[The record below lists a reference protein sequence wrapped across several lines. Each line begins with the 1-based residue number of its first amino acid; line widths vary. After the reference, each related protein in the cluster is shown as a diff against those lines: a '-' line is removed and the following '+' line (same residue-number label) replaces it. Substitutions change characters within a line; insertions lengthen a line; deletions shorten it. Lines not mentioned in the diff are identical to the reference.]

1 MADRVS
7 ASITIGG
14 ALVAAL
20 LPDLL
25 AAIQSEGLSTEWD
38 GEPFAADQLA
48 SGEPVR
54 LMAHEVAWGR
64 FEELEAFCVTHG
76 LPFARWSGAYAGQWG
91 AERTVFTR
99 SGEPQGY
106 AADEDDYIL
115 IGRCTVE
122 RLGTIEAIIAHF
134 DAADFAIPPLV
145 ITGGE
150 SEAVPCRA
158 SR

>member
-7 ASITIGG
+7 ATITVGG
-14 ALVAAL
+14 ILPAAL

-25 AAIQSEGLSTEWD
+25 AIIELEGLSTEWD
-38 GEPFAADQLA
+38 GEAFAANQLPED
-48 SGEPVR
+48 GPLL

-64 FEELEAFCVTHG
+64 FPELESFCIENG

-91 AERTVFTR
+91 AERTVFTGT
-99 SGEPQGY
+99 GEPQGY

-122 RLGTIEAIIAHF
+122 RLGSIEAILAHF
-134 DAADFAIPPLV
+134 DAADFAIPPLA
-145 ITGGE
+145 I
-150 SEAVPCRA
+150 VPDEDFVPW
-158 SR
+158 